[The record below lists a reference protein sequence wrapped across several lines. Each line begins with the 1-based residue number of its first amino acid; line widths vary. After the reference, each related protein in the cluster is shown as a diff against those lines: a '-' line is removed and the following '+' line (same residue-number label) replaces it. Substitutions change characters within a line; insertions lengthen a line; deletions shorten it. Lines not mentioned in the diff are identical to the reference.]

1 MNRLEQ
7 LKEMN
12 EADPDDA
19 FVHYA
24 LAKEYEYAGMPE
36 TALECYNGLMK
47 NHPQYVGLYYHLGS
61 LLEKLSDPQ
70 KALVVYEKGIS
81 IAKELKDFHAL
92 SELQSAKMNLETEV

>member
-70 KALVVYEKGIS
+70 KALVVYEK
-81 IAKELKDFHAL
+81 ELAL
-92 SELQSAKMNLETEV
+92 LRNSKTFMLSVNCSPRK